1 MCAHQESAILL
12 QDCWEKN
19 KRSKK
24 EITNFS
30 DPKLTGEQEHEKGGA
45 VDGSMDA
52 AG

>member
-1 MCAHQESAILL
+1 MPIRKVPYCSKIAGK
-12 QDCWEKN
+12 KN

-24 EITNFS
+24 EITSFL